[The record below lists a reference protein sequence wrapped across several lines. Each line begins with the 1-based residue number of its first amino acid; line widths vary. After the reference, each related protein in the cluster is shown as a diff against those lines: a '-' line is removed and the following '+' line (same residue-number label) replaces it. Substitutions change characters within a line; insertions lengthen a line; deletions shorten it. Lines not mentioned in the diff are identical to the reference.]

1 MRISRCAAYLKTQ
14 TFAANTKT
22 GSHQIAALA
31 TTWKTDVC
39 NTIARV
45 ESNAVATSPWIA
57 GTLTPLAYTRCAMTK
72 LLNTGP
78 NGKKKVSA
86 SPMTPFRGRAT
97 SHVAMGCTT

>member
-1 MRISRCAAYLKTQ
+1 
-14 TFAANTKT
+14 
-22 GSHQIAALA
+22 
-31 TTWKTDVC
+31 
-39 NTIARV
+39 
-45 ESNAVATSPWIA
+45 
-57 GTLTPLAYTRCAMTK
+57 LAYTRCAMTK